1 LGKKIGSWSLQ
12 SFFDKTENYY
22 TFFIVI
28 SQTKLEFSLTLLEN
42 MKLFLFRPK
51 NLTKLLKIN
60 SSVISHKEIFEL
72 IFVKGKKLFLYFLI
86 SEYRKSSG
94 ERSRLLTGD
103 PFKISRK
110 PGAGKEN

>member
-1 LGKKIGSWSLQ
+1 MGKKIGSWSLQ

-51 NLTKLLKIN
+51 NLIKLLKIN
-60 SSVISHKEIFEL
+60 SSVRPHKEIFEL
-72 IFVKGKKLFLYFLI
+72 IFCERKKNFFSIFL
-86 SEYRKSSG
+86 SQNTVSPR
-94 ERSRLLTGD
+94 
-103 PFKISRK
+103 
-110 PGAGKEN
+110 ENGQDS